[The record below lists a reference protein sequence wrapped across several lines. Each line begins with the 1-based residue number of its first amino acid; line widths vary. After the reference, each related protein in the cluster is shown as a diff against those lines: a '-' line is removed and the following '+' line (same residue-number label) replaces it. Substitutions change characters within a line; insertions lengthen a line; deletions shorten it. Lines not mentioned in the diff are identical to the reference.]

1 MPTSPITHML
11 LAWQQHTIRHLPQ
24 VNYEVAVD
32 RDDVI
37 KLEALSELYQLPL
50 DDIIASLVSCALKE
64 TEQKIP
70 YIQGQKIIRTEEGE
84 PVYEDIGDTPRYLE
98 IKQQLERHQKQHQKQ
113 HEKQQAQKQTTPEPP
128 FNTRR

>member
-11 LAWQQHTIRHLPQ
+11 LAWQQHTIKHLPQ

-37 KLEALSELYQLPL
+37 KLEALAELYQLPL

-64 TEQKIP
+64 TEQKMP
-70 YIQGQKIIRTEEGE
+70 YIQGQRVIRTEEGD
-84 PVYEDIGDTPRYLE
+84 PVYEDIGDTPRYIK
-98 IKQQLERHQKQHQKQ
+98 IKQQLERHQKQ
-113 HEKQQAQKQTTPEPP
+113 QAQKQPTPEPP
-128 FNTRR
+128 SNTRR